1 MEKIERYIKM
11 PKQFIQQNMNTKD
24 KKGLI
29 ITYLYFHTTI
39 DNEIYTT
46 IDCICS
52 ELNMSTKSHGTRR
65 NQNVVKD
72 ILLELIN
79 ENIISFI
86 STKECPGL
94 NTVANSQLF
103 KIKLNSESDMFT
115 STSKY
120 VRIEKSEYDKIISI
134 NNNKINKIFNIF
146 YQIKSHICMDN
157 SCLHICYPSIKTLCK
172 NCGCSDNTLAEAFK
186 ILNQQN
192 MLYVYTLG
200 DQEKIV
206 INRNIEYIF
215 SLEHYSKESVLNEFV
230 A

>member
-11 PKQFIQQNMNTKD
+11 PKQFVRQNMTTKD

-39 DNEIYTT
+39 DNEVYTT

-86 STKECPGL
+86 STKECPEL

-134 NNNKINKIFNIF
+134 NSNKTNKIFNIF
-146 YQIKSHICMDN
+146 YQIKSHVCMDN
-157 SCLHICYPSIKTLCK
+157 NCLHICYPSMKTLCE
-172 NCGCSDNTLAEAFK
+172 NCGCSDNTLAEIFK
-186 ILNQQN
+186 MLNQQN
-192 MLYVYTLG
+192 MLYIYKLG
-200 DQEKIV
+200 DQEKIS

-215 SLEHYSKESVLNEFV
+215 SLERYSKESMLNEFV